1 MVLFFALLCFSV
13 SGFFVFKNVSNE
25 VDVNAPESAGIV
37 YLVSHQESILRLL
50 TLQLQRQCCM

>member
-37 YLVSHQESILRLL
+37 YLVRVTRSQS
-50 TLQLQRQCCM
+50 